1 MTILDQLTDAM
12 NAAAS
17 TVRDEELQPLA
28 MPKRRWRPPAWTSP
42 LAAAAA
48 VVLVIGLT
56 VAVSHGLFGPR
67 RPAGPP
73 ARLPAAPHRFY
84 VATDL
89 ASGQTVIRSTTTGKA
104 VAVVPVPSLKVN
116 GLPLSPVLAEAG
128 NGTFYL
134 AAFERGRPGEQ
145 IYRFGVTAAG
155 HVTGFGRV
163 PGGQLPAGWVVD
175 ALAASPDGSMV
186 AAGTSYRYGG
196 QHHGEQSDQL
206 IVIHTAT
213 GTQGLFR
220 GGTLATGYRYFRVT
234 SLSWTG
240 SGQQLAVLGE
250 WCRTTTDPG
259 GETCPLRERDAEVW
273 AINPASR
280 LAGSVQGGRLL
291 LAQSPRLPFL
301 AQALISPDGSV
312 ITAVVLRGR
321 AVGNRQVSGFFPQ
334 DLSVERISVATGR
347 QLGVLYQRNLGDTS
361 EVSGG
366 VADPLALSA
375 DASGNLILDDGICD
389 LHCTNGFN
397 GWLHA
402 GRLVPLRPAG
412 FMHREAA
419 EAW

>member
-17 TVRDEELQPLA
+17 TVRDEELQPLVT
-28 MPKRRWRPPAWTSP
+28 PKGRWRPPAWTSP

-48 VVLVIGLT
+48 VVLVIGLM

-73 ARLPAAPHRFY
+73 ARLPPAPHRFY

-175 ALAASPDGSMV
+175 ALAASPGGSMV

-334 DLSVERISVATGR
+334 DLSVERISVATWR

-375 DASGNLILDDGICD
+375 DASGNLILDGGICN